1 LDLEDFQECIE
12 SHLLKYKLLLR
23 FELTRDSHVA
33 VYRDARRGGHA
44 LEFLTVAG
52 SQEHVGRVGF
62 VLDIRRSS
70 ASRAWLNLAGEVVS
84 ILRFESARERT
95 SALLLKS

>member
-1 LDLEDFQECIE
+1 VHRKPPVEVQATSPVRAHERQPRCCLPGRQE
-12 SHLLKYKLLLR
+12 R
-23 FELTRDSHVA
+23 
-33 VYRDARRGGHA
+33 GHA
-44 LEFLTVAG
+44 LEFLTFAG

-62 VLDIRRSS
+62 VLDIRRTS
-70 ASRAWLNLAGEVVS
+70 ASRAWVNLADEVVS